1 MGIEKSQIPKSF
13 FKMSFSR
20 LQHNSSTPIYSGL
33 MGIVFGL
40 FLIGPST
47 VWFTNIEW
55 LTSKRINEDS
65 RTSQVIWNFFR
76 ETPLLQWPLTRV
88 TNYADGADTLFQSAV
103 GLNLLGIPLKYVEF
117 LLPTNFQYLGFWL
130 IICFFL
136 QGYFGARLIEIWS
149 TDKIET
155 ILLSS
160 VFLLSPIFLHR
171 IGIMGHYDLGA
182 HWILLTGLF
191 LYFNNQFSMR
201 RWTLIILVA
210 LWVNVYITAMI
221 AAIFFAAITKE
232 LLIGKLKVKKL
243 IFGASTLIALSTA
256 SFFMLGYNEYGDSA
270 AGTGFFRLNLGSF
283 IYPKV
288 FDGGTSYQS
297 SSQIIE
303 NIEFV
308 MSRPFAAFEGEG
320 FNFLGISSLF
330 LLIPAS
336 LFALRNFR
344 RIRYKKHLP
353 ILSAAVLMLVIA
365 LSNQIVFIRREFT
378 IPVPDQFLELRQIFR
393 SATRFAWPL
402 TYLLVLY
409 GLIVLVKVKKKSFR
423 IFAISLV
430 VLLQFADS
438 VHLLKDVNRHFHDK
452 EQVVLLNSDYWSSIG
467 ERIDAIRLVPTFD
480 LISDGKSSDAE
491 KWLADGKWFSL
502 TEFSG
507 RTRNKINFGYVARPT
522 TAYVDR
528 TNESVQSSI
537 QSENF
542 ERRAMYVFATPELWR
557 QAIKTMPSYGRSQIL
572 DGFFLIITE

>member
-1 MGIEKSQIPKSF
+1 MGSEKSQIPKSF
-13 FKMSFSR
+13 FKLSFSC
-20 LQHNSSTPIYSGL
+20 LQRNISAPIYSGL

-55 LTSKRINEDS
+55 LTSRRIKGDPQ
-65 RTSQVIWNFFR
+65 TSQVIWNFFR

-88 TNYADGADTLFQSAV
+88 SNYADGANTLFQSAV
-103 GLNLLGIPLKYVEF
+103 GLNLFGVPLKYVEF
-117 LLPTNFQYLGFWL
+117 LLPTNFQYLGIWL

-149 TDKIET
+149 TDKLET
-155 ILLSS
+155 ILLNS

-182 HWILLTGLF
+182 HWILLAGLY

-221 AAIFFAAITKE
+221 TAIFFAAVAKE
-232 LLIGKLKVKKL
+232 LLIGKLKAKKL
-243 IFGASTLIALSTA
+243 IFGASILITLSTA
-256 SFFMLGYNEYGDSA
+256 SFFILGYNEYGDSA

-283 IYPKV
+283 FYPKV

-297 SSQIIE
+297 SSLIIE

-308 MSRPFAAFEGEG
+308 MSRPFVAFEGEG

-336 LFALRNFR
+336 LFALRNIR
-344 RIRYKKHLP
+344 SIRYKKHLP

-378 IPVPDQFLELRQIFR
+378 IPVPDRFLELRQIFR

-423 IFAISLV
+423 IFAISSV

-438 VHLLKDVNRHFHDK
+438 VNLVKDVNRHFHDK

-522 TAYVDR
+522 TAYVSS

-537 QSENF
+537 QSGNF

-557 QAIKTMPSYGRSQIL
+557 QAIKTMPSFGRSQIL

>member
-13 FKMSFSR
+13 FKISFSR
-20 LQHNSSTPIYSGL
+20 LQHNSSTPIYSGS

-103 GLNLLGIPLKYVEF
+103 GLNLVGIPLKFIEF

-182 HWILLTGLF
+182 HWILLAGLF

-221 AAIFFAAITKE
+221 ASIFFAAIAKE

-288 FDGGTSYQS
+288 FDGGTNYQS

-303 NIEFV
+303 NIDFV
-308 MSRPFAAFEGEG
+308 MSRPFVAFEGEG

-344 RIRYKKHLP
+344 SIRYKKHLP
-353 ILSAAVLMLVIA
+353 ILSAAVLMLVVA

-378 IPVPDQFLELRQIFR
+378 IPVPDRFLELRQIFR

-438 VHLLKDVNRHFHDK
+438 VHLVKDVNRHFHDK
-452 EQVVLLNSDYWSSIG
+452 EQVVLLNSDYWKSIG

-528 TNESVQSSI
+528 TNENVQSSI
-537 QSENF
+537 QSGNF

>member
-1 MGIEKSQIPKSF
+1 MGINKVQNLSDYFKRVF
-13 FKMSFSR
+13 FALNSRFS
-20 LQHNSSTPIYSGL
+20 TATYSGL
-33 MGIVFGL
+33 TGIVFGL
-40 FLIGPST
+40 VLLGPST
-47 VWFTNIEW
+47 VWFTNVEW
-55 LTSKRINEDS
+55 LTSRRIKGDPQ
-65 RTSQVIWNFFR
+65 TSQVIWNFFR

-88 TNYADGADTLFQSAV
+88 SSYADGADTVFQSAV
-103 GLNLLGIPLKYVEF
+103 GLNILGVPLKYVEF

-136 QGYFGARLIEIWS
+136 QGYFGARLIGIWS
-149 TDKIET
+149 TSKLET
-155 ILLSS
+155 NLLSS
-160 VFLLSPIFLHR
+160 MFLLSPIFLHR

-182 HWILLTGLF
+182 HWILLAGLY

-201 RWTLIILVA
+201 NWTLIILVA

-221 AAIFFAAITKE
+221 AAIFFAAAVKE
-232 LLIGKLKVKKL
+232 FLVGKSSAKKFILGAPILL
-243 IFGASTLIALSTA
+243 ALSTA

-283 IYPKV
+283 FYPKV

-297 SSQIIE
+297 SSLIIE
-303 NIEFV
+303 KIEFV

-336 LFALRNFR
+336 FFALRNFR
-344 RIRYKKHLP
+344 RISYKKHLP
-353 ILSAAVLMLVIA
+353 IFLATLLMLTIA
-365 LSNQIVFIRREFT
+365 LSNQIVFIRRELT
-378 IPVPDQFLELRQIFR
+378 IPVPDQILELRQIFR

-409 GLIVLVKVKKKSFR
+409 GLVALVKIKKKLLRPIAIVLVV
-423 IFAISLV
+423 A
-430 VLLQFADS
+430 LQFVDS
-438 VHLLKDVNRHFHDK
+438 VHLIKDVNRHFHDK
-452 EQVVLLNSDYWSSIG
+452 EQVLLLNSDYWVSIG

-528 TNESVQSSI
+528 TNENVQSSI
-537 QSENF
+537 QSGNF